1 MLCFQVHACGAKVGE
16 TSDNYL
22 HRSVD
27 YMRRT
32 RRIMTNNKNRWGSPG
47 TGIQHHNKK
56 GRQMSLPARIRDRL
70 QIPVIAAPL
79 FLISGPGLVIAACK
93 AGVIGSFPAMNA
105 RSSEDFSD
113 WMDQIN
119 TEINAEHAPY
129 AVNFSLARM
138 KGVRL
143 DTDMETCRKHKTPLI
158 ITSVGSPAPVV
169 EDIQAWGGLVYHD
182 VTTMYHAQKAA
193 DAGVDGL
200 ILVCNGAG
208 GHAGPLSPFAMV
220 EQVRSFFD
228 GTIILAGAISSGRG
242 IRAAEILGADLAY
255 LGTRFIA
262 TTEALADDAYKDM
275 IVTEKTD
282 DIVYT
287 NSISGVPANFMRTSL
302 THVGLDPDNLP
313 APDGPFRPNLPEGLT
328 AWNSIWSAGQ
338 GVGLI
343 NDLPDTAVLVSRL
356 IEEYQ
361 AARQLD

>member
-1 MLCFQVHACGAKVGE
+1 
-16 TSDNYL
+16 
-22 HRSVD
+22 
-27 YMRRT
+27 
-32 RRIMTNNKNRWGSPG
+32 
-47 TGIQHHNKK
+47 
-56 GRQMSLPARIRDRL
+56 MSLPAALQQRL
-70 QIPVIAAPL
+70 KIPAIAAPL
-79 FLISGPGLVIAACK
+79 FLISGPDLVIAACK

-105 RSSEDFSD
+105 RTSDDFSD
-113 WMDQIN
+113 WMDR
-119 TEINAEHAPY
+119 INAEVTSRHAPY

-143 DTDMETCRKHKTPLI
+143 DTDMETCRKYKTPI
-158 ITSVGSPAPVV
+158 VITSVGNPAPVV
-169 EDIQAWGGLVYHD
+169 EDIQAWGGLVFHD

-262 TTEALADDAYKDM
+262 TTEALAEADYKDM
-275 IVTEKTD
+275 LVTEKTD

-287 NSISGVPANFMRTSL
+287 NSISGVPANFMRSSL
-302 THVGLDPDNLP
+302 TNVGLDPDNLP

-328 AWNSIWSAGQ
+328 AWNTIWSAGQ

-343 NDLPDTAVLVSRL
+343 DDLPDTADLVSRL
-356 IEEYQ
+356 VTEYQ
-361 AARQLD
+361 SARQLD

>member
-1 MLCFQVHACGAKVGE
+1 
-16 TSDNYL
+16 
-22 HRSVD
+22 
-27 YMRRT
+27 
-32 RRIMTNNKNRWGSPG
+32 
-47 TGIQHHNKK
+47 
-56 GRQMSLPARIRDRL
+56 MSLPSAIQRNL
-70 QIPVIAAPL
+70 KIPAIAAPL
-79 FLISGPGLVIAACK
+79 FLISGPDLVIASCK

-105 RSSEDFSD
+105 RSSEDFSE
-113 WMDQIN
+113 WMEKIN
-119 TEINAEHAPY
+119 KQVTSNHAPY

-143 DTDMETCRKHKTPLI
+143 DTDMETCRKHKTPII
-158 ITSVGSPAPVV
+158 ITSVGNPAPVV
-169 EDIQAWGGLVYHD
+169 EDIHAWGGLVFHD
-182 VTTMYHAQKAA
+182 VTTMYHAKKAA

-220 EQVRSFFD
+220 EQVRTFFD

-262 TTEALADDAYKDM
+262 TTEALAEEAYKNM

-287 NSISGVPANFMRTSL
+287 NAISGVPANFMRTSL
-302 THVGLDPDNLP
+302 NAVGLDPDNLP
-313 APDGPFRPNLPEGLT
+313 APDGPFRPNLPDGLT
-328 AWNSIWSAGQ
+328 AWNAIWSAGQ

-343 NDLPDTAVLVSRL
+343 DDLPDTAELVSRL
-356 IEEYQ
+356 SKEYQ
-361 AARQLD
+361 SARQLD